1 MSEIKNL
8 TSKILKDAEER
19 RESIL
24 ASAEEEKNKILGK
37 NKEEAKKV
45 EAEIL
50 EKARLEATSR
60 KERIISSAELEVRNN
75 KLKAKQVV
83 IEEVFSKSVE
93 KLCELDN
100 SELVEFFKNSIL
112 SLDITGEEK
121 VILNSEGKKVITQEV
136 LSTVNKELSSK
147 GKNGK
152 LALSDDTRNF
162 KGGFILE
169 KDGIEINN
177 TFEALVNS
185 LRDELEFE
193 VANSLFN

>member
-1 MSEIKNL
+1 MSELKNL

-24 ASAEEEKNKILGK
+24 ASAEQEKERVLAKRR
-37 NKEEAKKV
+37 EEAKKV
-45 EAEIL
+45 EAEII
-50 EKARLEATSR
+50 EKAKLEAKSKKDR
-60 KERIISSAELEVRNN
+60 VISSSELEVRNN
-75 KLKAKQVV
+75 KLKVKQQI
-83 IEEVFSKSVE
+83 IEEVFSKSVDE
-93 KLCELDN
+93 LCKLEGSSLK
-100 SELVEFFKNSIL
+100 EFFKNTVL

-121 VILNSEGKKVITQEV
+121 VILNNKTKEIITQEV
-136 LSTVNKELSSK
+136 INDVNKELASK
-147 GKNGK
+147 NKVGK
-152 LALSDDTRNF
+152 LTLSNETGSF